1 MICLAS
7 IDGDAIWAA
16 MARKRL
22 SNKALCSRQV
32 TAFAEE
38 ELDRIANAVDG
49 TVKIHPLAAHLDI
62 RLVDVPLASDGTLA
76 LVETL
81 QQQGREVNDP
91 AVHSRMIDAHAAFGH
106 HLFEITKAEIVSEV
120 PAYAK
125 QDDRLVEMAA
135 FEHGKLPEISRD
147 HYRLPVS
154 EEFATDPPAFGQ
166 DVVRALA
173 TLESFTRGRDYV
185 RRGDR
190 LTAEV
195 EGSELAPYT
204 ITIKLHDG
212 GVAGTRCT
220 CAYEWGGVCKHVV
233 AVLLKYLEAPGA
245 VAQRPSLDSMLEGL
259 DRAALVTLV
268 ITRAEADPALALWL
282 ETEMAV
288 GAPGGD
294 TVGGRQTTVDPEP
307 IRRQA
312 EALLSG
318 RHSRRHR
325 WSDEG
330 VMVDEEKFSALIDKA
345 KPFFEAGDGRN
356 ALEIL
361 VPVMEALVPAWREQA
376 DWDETLHEFFP
387 VLGEMIAEAVLV
399 GDLPPEQSDDLMV
412 RLDVWQG
419 MLDDYGLDDY
429 LQVAIDAL
437 EQGWD
442 EIGLGDVLA
451 GKSRS
456 WPPTGRSDWATERL
470 TQARLRVLDIRGRTD
485 EFLNFAKAAGRH
497 GDHAA
502 MLVRLER
509 ISDAV
514 AYARKRFRSAEE
526 VLQLARLLM
535 ETGQIDAALDIA
547 TWGLV
552 LRGDDNRIYEK
563 IGLARW
569 LRDSASLLGRKEAA
583 LQAARLAFE
592 ASLSLEDFK
601 AAADPAQD
609 RTEIYLS
616 EDMIEE
622 AVRSVDLMNMPGSPS
637 NPVLMRLAKAAH
649 ASHPEWVIDISE
661 RMAAGIMET
670 GQSGLYELAA
680 EWLENAA
687 LAYDA
692 ADRYEEWIANIDVLI
707 AKHRRK
713 HKLRPLLAALRQGA

>member
-1 MICLAS
+1 MK
-7 IDGDAIWAA
+7 D
-16 MARKRL
+16 
-22 SNKALCSRQV
+22 
-32 TAFAEE
+32 
-38 ELDRIANAVDG
+38 
-49 TVKIHPLAAHLDI
+49 
-62 RLVDVPLASDGTLA
+62 
-76 LVETL
+76 
-81 QQQGREVNDP
+81 
-91 AVHSRMIDAHAAFGH
+91 
-106 HLFEITKAEIVSEV
+106 
-120 PAYAK
+120 
-125 QDDRLVEMAA
+125 
-135 FEHGKLPEISRD
+135 
-147 HYRLPVS
+147 
-154 EEFATDPPAFGQ
+154 PAFGQ

-173 TLESFTRGRDYV
+173 TVESFTRGRDYVRRGAVSGIV

-259 DRAALVTLV
+259 DRAALVTLLV
-268 ITRAEADPALALWL
+268 TRAEADPALALWF
-282 ETEMAV
+282 ETELAV
-288 GAPGGD
+288 GMPGGD
-294 TVGGRQTTVDPEP
+294 TVGGRRTTIDPEL

-318 RHSRRHR
+318 SHSRRHR
-325 WSDEG
+325 WRGDE
-330 VMVDEEKFSALIDKA
+330 VMVDEERFSALIDKA
-345 KPFFEAGDGRN
+345 RPFLEAGDGRN

-451 GKSRS
+451 GNSRS

-470 TQARLRVLDIRGRTD
+470 TQARLRVLDIQGRTD

-547 TWGLV
+547 TWGLE
-552 LRGDDNRIYEK
+552 LRDDDNRAYEK

-583 LQAARLAFE
+583 LKAARLAFE

-601 AAADPAQD
+601 AAAMLAGPEWTEQRPHLLASLAAADHAQD

-649 ASHPEWVIDISE
+649 ASHPEWVIEISE

-680 EWLENAA
+680 ECLENAA

-692 ADRYEEWIANIDVLI
+692 ADRYEDWIANIDVLI

-713 HKLRPLLAALRQGA
+713 HKLRPLLAALRPGE

>member
-1 MICLAS
+1 M
-7 IDGDAIWAA
+7 
-16 MARKRL
+16 
-22 SNKALCSRQV
+22 
-32 TAFAEE
+32 
-38 ELDRIANAVDG
+38 
-49 TVKIHPLAAHLDI
+49 
-62 RLVDVPLASDGTLA
+62 
-76 LVETL
+76 
-81 QQQGREVNDP
+81 NDP
-91 AVHSRMIDAHAAFGH
+91 TFDEDA
-106 HLFEITKAEIVSEV
+106 
-120 PAYAK
+120 
-125 QDDRLVEMAA
+125 
-135 FEHGKLPEISRD
+135 
-147 HYRLPVS
+147 
-154 EEFATDPPAFGQ
+154 
-166 DVVRALA
+166 VRALA
-173 TLESFTRGRDYV
+173 TVESFTRGRGYVHRGAVSGIV

-195 EGSELAPYT
+195 EGSELSPYT
-204 ITIKLHDG
+204 ITIELHDG

-233 AVLLKYLEAPGA
+233 AVLLEYLEAPGA
-245 VAQRPSLDSMLEGL
+245 VARRPSLDSMLEGL
-259 DRAALVTLV
+259 DRAALVTLLV
-268 ITRAEADPALALWL
+268 TRAEADPALALWL
-282 ETEMAV
+282 ETELAV

-294 TVGGRQTTVDPEP
+294 TVGGCQTTVDPEP

-325 WSDEG
+325 WSDDG

-345 KPFFEAGDGRN
+345 KPFFEAGNGRN

-399 GDLPPEQSDDLMV
+399 SDLLPEQSDDLMV

-470 TQARLRVLDIRGRTD
+470 TQARLRVLDIRGRSD
-485 EFLNFAKAAGRH
+485 EFLNLAKAAGRH

-547 TWGLV
+547 TWGLE
-552 LRGDDNRIYEK
+552 LRGNDNRTYEK

-569 LRDSASLLGRKEAA
+569 LRESASLLGRKEAA
-583 LQAARLAFE
+583 LKAARLAFE

-601 AAADPAQD
+601 AATMLAGPEWTELRPHLLASLAAADHAQD

-622 AVRSVDLMNMPGSPS
+622 AVRSVDLTNMPGSPS

-649 ASHPEWVIDISE
+649 ASHPEWVIEISE

-680 EWLENAA
+680 EWLESAA

-692 ADRYEEWIANIDVLI
+692 AGRFENWIATIDELI
-707 AKHRRK
+707 EKHRRK
-713 HKLRPLLAALRQGA
+713 HKLRPLLAELRPGE